1 MPLKSLFPFS
11 LFLSPSQ
18 SLFPSLSPFVSRS
31 LSPTLALSLPSISFS
46 LCFSPSSLSISPLRG
61 RCDGSVTLTDSDC
74 LLRAVSSCHIH
85 QSHTFISSYYTA
97 LSISSPFSPSSLS
110 KPTMQGRLIFPSLFN
125 QFLTIHLSV
134 IIGVRTGLIVGSW
147 EGSRAGFRDVQITLT
162 SPYTDGT
169 GVKTFDDTGGE
180 PTTCDRLHLRRMR
193 RQVNHLT
200 RGENGGWL

>member
-1 MPLKSLFPFS
+1 MQFCQCRSNPSFPSVFFSPPAFFS
-11 LFLSPSQ
+11 LPPAP
-18 SLFPSLSPFVSRS
+18 SLFPSLSLPSS
-31 LSPTLALSLPSISFS
+31 LALYPTLALSLPSISLS
-46 LCFSPSSLSISPLRG
+46 LCFFPSVYPLRG

-134 IIGVRTGLIVGSW
+134 IIGVRTGLIVGS
-147 EGSRAGFRDVQITLT
+147 
-162 SPYTDGT
+162 
-169 GVKTFDDTGGE
+169 
-180 PTTCDRLHLRRMR
+180 
-193 RQVNHLT
+193 
-200 RGENGGWL
+200 